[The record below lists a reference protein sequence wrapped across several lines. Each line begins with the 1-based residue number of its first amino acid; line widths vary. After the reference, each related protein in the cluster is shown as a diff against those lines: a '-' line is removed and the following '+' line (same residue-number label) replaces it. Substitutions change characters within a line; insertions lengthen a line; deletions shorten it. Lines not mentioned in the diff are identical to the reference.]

1 MRQLLCIGASHKLTF
16 FPEDATHFKNG
27 RGTGRLLNGKV
38 RNCIIQLNIKELVIY
53 HPHTRLSA
61 VHIAPVGCSD
71 CSFCSQY
78 MTFIVGLQER
88 ATRVTDMGGGRGLD
102 LFQMRFVFRKRANL

>member
-1 MRQLLCIGASHKLTF
+1 MRQLLGIGASHKLKV
-16 FPEDATHFKNG
+16 FPENTTHFKKG
-27 RGTGRLLNGKV
+27 RGTGGLSNGKG
-38 RNCIIQLNIKELVIY
+38 RNCIILLNIKELVIG
-53 HPHTRLSA
+53 HLHTRLSA

-88 ATRVTDMGGGRGLD
+88 ATRVTDMGRGRGLD
-102 LFQMRFVFRKRANL
+102 LFQMRYVFRKRANL

>member
-1 MRQLLCIGASHKLTF
+1 MSSAYKTVSR
-16 FPEDATHFKNG
+16 
-27 RGTGRLLNGKV
+27 
-38 RNCIIQLNIKELVIY
+38 
-53 HPHTRLSA
+53 PHR
-61 VHIAPVGCSD
+61 APVGCSD

-102 LFQMRFVFRKRANL
+102 LFQMRYVFKLMRCSL